1 VRRRAKVND
10 NQDLA
15 GSKWTLGDLKY
26 RASEDIFSRMEADKA
41 EFMQACFQLA
51 KPLAVRGGAIHTT
64 INSGQ

>member
-1 VRRRAKVND
+1 
-10 NQDLA
+10 
-15 GSKWTLGDLKY
+15 LKY
-26 RASEDIFSRMEADKA
+26 QASEDIFSRMEADKA